1 MIYAARGS
9 QIYKTEDAGATDWI
23 QLPNPGG
30 GIRSIAIH
38 PTNPDMIAVATNSA
52 NKVFVSFDGGST
64 WGDYRFNLPN
74 FSALALVWDDNGEDG
89 LYVGMDYGI
98 FYIDNTFTEWQPYA
112 TNLPNVIINEL
123 EINSA
128 DGKIYAATYGR
139 GVWASPKVPNIL
151 NSSSFL
157 SANDV
162 FLYPNP
168 TKDKITLSFNKG
180 IEADF
185 SVFNLL
191 GKLVI
196 YQPNISISQSHIMD
210 ISKLNSGVYFIR
222 INSDAGTVTK
232 KIIKN

>member
-1 MIYAARGS
+1 M
-9 QIYKTEDAGATDWI
+9 
-23 QLPNPGG
+23 
-30 GIRSIAIH
+30 
-38 PTNPDMIAVATNSA
+38 
-52 NKVFVSFDGGST
+52 
-64 WGDYRFNLPN
+64 
-74 FSALALVWDDNGEDG
+74 
-89 LYVGMDYGI
+89 
-98 FYIDNTFTEWQPYA
+98 
-112 TNLPNVIINEL
+112 
-123 EINSA
+123 
-128 DGKIYAATYGR
+128 
-139 GVWASPKVPNIL
+139 
-151 NSSSFL
+151 

>member
-1 MIYAARGS
+1 M
-9 QIYKTEDAGATDWI
+9 
-23 QLPNPGG
+23 
-30 GIRSIAIH
+30 
-38 PTNPDMIAVATNSA
+38 
-52 NKVFVSFDGGST
+52 
-64 WGDYRFNLPN
+64 
-74 FSALALVWDDNGEDG
+74 
-89 LYVGMDYGI
+89 
-98 FYIDNTFTEWQPYA
+98 
-112 TNLPNVIINEL
+112 
-123 EINSA
+123 
-128 DGKIYAATYGR
+128 
-139 GVWASPKVPNIL
+139 
-151 NSSSFL
+151 

-232 KIIKN
+232 KDNKKLKFYFFSFNASEKLIFCEAFFLSCSINKLYGFFIKTS

>member
-1 MIYAARGS
+1 M
-9 QIYKTEDAGATDWI
+9 
-23 QLPNPGG
+23 
-30 GIRSIAIH
+30 
-38 PTNPDMIAVATNSA
+38 
-52 NKVFVSFDGGST
+52 
-64 WGDYRFNLPN
+64 
-74 FSALALVWDDNGEDG
+74 
-89 LYVGMDYGI
+89 
-98 FYIDNTFTEWQPYA
+98 
-112 TNLPNVIINEL
+112 
-123 EINSA
+123 
-128 DGKIYAATYGR
+128 
-139 GVWASPKVPNIL
+139 
-151 NSSSFL
+151 

-168 TKDKITLSFNKG
+168 TKDKITLIFNKG